1 MDRRAAREGQARH
14 EGARA
19 GPTSG
24 RGVGRPRLAAFTT
37 SASPEPLGA
46 SYHNLPAPRSSFV
59 GRERDMAEVKR
70 ALAGTRL
77 LTLTGT
83 GGSGKTRLALE
94 VARDLVEAYSDG
106 VWLVEFAPL
115 SQQELV
121 PKALAEVL
129 EVPERPAESLADTL
143 AEVLQSRELL
153 LVLDNCEHLLEA
165 TARLVDSLLDSC
177 PRLRILATSREALG
191 VEGELRCPVPPLSV
205 PEPQGSLSVEEL
217 EAYESARLFVER
229 AKERD
234 PSFSLSPHNA
244 LAVAEI
250 CRML

>member
-1 MDRRAAREGQARH
+1 
-14 EGARA
+14 
-19 GPTSG
+19 
-24 RGVGRPRLAAFTT
+24 
-37 SASPEPLGA
+37 
-46 SYHNLPAPRSSFV
+46 
-59 GRERDMAEVKR
+59 MAEVKR

-106 VWLVEFAPL
+106 VWLVELAPL